1 MYTCH
6 TCFALAISCINPLH
20 LQRQRFA
27 KKEKHARSNKQS
39 IYTANLHIAEKKCL
53 CTKTKHQGIH
63 HHSPRSQH
71 PLPSSPLQRESPH
84 PALRKRSLPKT
95 VLHLN
100 LPQPR
105 QRPDLQPRLVRA
117 QLDLNAEMPA
127 PRRQPHE
134 EVAWPKKTA
143 PYLDLLE
150 SLLVHGATSV
160 AREDEESPQGPL
172 AGLQAFI
179 QRSRCSPL
187 ASPSQRQER
196 G

>member
-1 MYTCH
+1 MLRSCH
-6 TCFALAISCINPLH
+6 LWHKSTSSTMKTLRKKKKKACTHQQTIYIHLCKSTHRRKEAPMQQQSKTPGYLAPHPPLSTPPSLFATP
-20 LQRQRFA
+20 
-27 KKEKHARSNKQS
+27 
-39 IYTANLHIAEKKCL
+39 
-53 CTKTKHQGIH
+53 TKT
-63 HHSPRSQH
+63 
-71 PLPSSPLQRESPH
+71 PH
-84 PALRKRSLPKT
+84 PALRKRSLPKAI
-95 VLHLN
+95 LHLN

-117 QLDLNAEMPA
+117 QLDLHAEMPA

-143 PYLDLLE
+143 PCLDLLE

-187 ASPSQRQER
+187 ASPSQR
-196 G
+196 